1 MSSNY
6 PNGFASGVTI
16 RGIPLQQMHPGEV
29 FWVNNSSVLAYGQ
42 EVNGSNGND
51 GSFARPFSSITY
63 ALTKCTA
70 NRGDIIALGVGH
82 NELVSAAAAAGLTL
96 NVAGV
101 AIVGTGVGSLR
112 SAITSMLA
120 DTTIV
125 VSAANMSFSNLS
137 FEAGIAAVATGLDVS
152 AVDGLS
158 FDNCYFTEGAVAGT
172 YNYVDVINLAT
183 GADDI
188 SFTNCKFFGRDA
200 GNDQFIVGVAHNGFY
215 VDNCDFIAA
224 VAQTTAVPL
233 LDFTGAVTNMDI
245 KNSHFFNN
253 KDGGFHIISDQSANS
268 GVISYCNFGGADAA
282 AANTAGVDMTG
293 AHSFECYF
301 SGDVDSWAIKGGAAS
316 GEYVSSS

>member
-6 PNGFASGVTI
+6 PNGFAGGVSI
-16 RGIPLQQMHPGEV
+16 RGIPLLQLHPGEV

-42 EVNGSNGND
+42 SVNGSNGND

-63 ALTKCTA
+63 ALTQCTA

-82 NELVSAAAAAGLTL
+82 NDSLAAGGAGALTL

-112 SAITSMLA
+112 SAITSTGA
-120 DTTIV
+120 TDTIV
-125 VSAANMSFSNLS
+125 VSAANISFSNIS
-137 FEAGIAAVATGLDVS
+137 FEAGAADVATGLDVS

-158 FDNCYFTEGAVAGT
+158 FDNCYFTEGAAAGT
-172 YNYVDVINLAT
+172 FNYVDVINLAT

-188 SFTNCKFFGRDA
+188 SFTNCKFFGRDTN
-200 GNDQFIVGVAHNGFY
+200 NDQFIVGVAHDGVY

-224 VAQTTAVPL
+224 VAQAAAVPIVE
-233 LDFTGAVTNMDI
+233 FTGAATNLDV

-253 KDGGFHIISDQSANS
+253 VDAGFFIISSSAANG
-268 GVISYCNFGGADAA
+268 GVVSYCNFGGADAA
-282 AANTAGVDMTG
+282 DSNTAGVDVTG
-293 AHSFECYF
+293 AHCFECFF
-301 SGDVDSWAIKGGAAS
+301 SGDVQSWAIKGGGGAIYNSAA
-316 GEYVSSS
+316 